1 MRKIYLVLVL
11 IALCNCSTGNKKKA
25 INNNNNSTKIIEKEN
40 IKSNKE
46 KIEFNSD
53 MISYYNNLKD
63 LMNKNYYW
71 VFNVFNEREF
81 EDSRNENFK
90 DLALITKNN
99 FEDFIDK
106 NNFENTDEFK
116 KFFIQFKAVGKYKN
130 KFDEKHQIELTKIEE
145 IIEKITNY

>member
-11 IALCNCSTGNKKKA
+11 IALCNCSAGNKKKA
-25 INNNNNSTKIIEKEN
+25 INNNNNNTKIIEKEN

-53 MISYYNNLKD
+53 MISYYENLKD

-71 VFNVFNEREF
+71 VFNIFNEREF

>member
-11 IALCNCSTGNKKKA
+11 IAIYSCSTGNKKKA
-25 INNNNNSTKIIEKEN
+25 INNNTKIIEKEN

-130 KFDEKHQIELTKIEE
+130 KFDEKHQIELTKIED